1 MTMFDHIFENR
12 DKKITNLIRLGDCL
26 GRSLRENVI
35 LFSID
40 DRNSRV
46 SYLTESEK
54 VISGEFDVK
63 DGVTLDFI
71 VVEDFNVYTDQNK
84 FDNFV
89 NSKVSLFIE
98 SLYSDDYQSAQVN
111 FSDILNTWDSRLK
124 FDEVRVKLQ
133 EKKTR
138 FNNTQD
144 ILSSSE
150 FHNFLE
156 ISEQISEFLKENCEK
171 IIDIPEIVN
180 GMRLSETVS
189 KAFNLPRINYKT
201 LTEVGTYRLTDLEN
215 KSIYEMICR
224 QELVKKELLESKNQ
238 FKSSWAASPAVRAL
252 AGLIYEENDEVVG
265 NALSEVIDQV
275 PYFAFVSKK
284 DIFESIRNALSIS
297 ESVNIPEE
305 HIRKYTAKLFEFKK
319 PVKLELIRVLN
330 EKYGINIQ
338 NLKEVPSFKS
348 LANTQVVVL
357 ESLARISPKGSLQK
371 QVLREFSKLMQDKSG
386 VQTLDVNDC
395 LRLIFESAGFGDLF
409 EDGELINHWDG
420 DLNSDVESEL
430 VKDAFVDYDASEVPL
445 NEEEEV
451 EEEEMEDA
459 EEEPQEPDP
468 VEEDPEDEE
477 EETEEAGKKADE
489 APDES
494 TEEDFYQAM
503 KDLEDILGDL
513 DTKSPSEEESENQ

>member
-1 MTMFDHIFENR
+1 MFDHIFENR
-12 DKKITNLIRLGDCL
+12 DKKVTNLIRLGDCL

-54 VISGEFDVK
+54 VITGEFDVK

-71 VVEDFNVYTDQNK
+71 VVEDFDVYTNQEK
-84 FDNFV
+84 FDHFV
-89 NSKVSLFIE
+89 DSKVSLFIE
-98 SLYSDDYQSAQVN
+98 SLYSDDYRSAQLN
-111 FSDILNTWDSRLK
+111 FSDILGTWNSRLK
-124 FDEVRVKLQ
+124 FDEVKTKLH

-138 FNNTQD
+138 FNDTQD
-144 ILSSSE
+144 ILSSQE

-156 ISEQISEFLKENCEK
+156 ISEQLGSFLEEHAEK
-171 IIDIPEIVN
+171 IINVPEIIN
-180 GMRLSETVS
+180 GIRLSETVS
-189 KAFNLPRINYKT
+189 RAFNLPRLNYESLAK
-201 LTEVGTYRLTDLEN
+201 VGTYRLTDLEN

-238 FKSSWAASPAVRAL
+238 FKSSWASNPSVRAL
-252 AGLIYEENDEVVG
+252 AGLIYEESDEKIS

-297 ESVNIPEE
+297 ESVSIPEE
-305 HIRKYTAKLFEFKK
+305 HIRRFTSKIFEFKK
-319 PVKLELIRVLN
+319 PVKSELIKVLN

-357 ESLARISPKGSLQK
+357 ESLSRISPKGSVQK
-371 QVLREFSKLMQDKSG
+371 QVLKEFAKLMQEKSG
-386 VQTLDVNDC
+386 VQTLDINDC
-395 LRLIFESAGFGDLF
+395 LRLIFESAGFGELF
-409 EDGELINHWDG
+409 EDGELINYWDG
-420 DLNSDVESEL
+420 DLSTDVESEL
-430 VKDAFVDYDASEVPL
+430 VGDQFVEYDESEDPI

-451 EEEEMEDA
+451 EDQEMEEEEED
-459 EEEPQEPDP
+459 PQEPDP
-468 VEEDPEDEE
+468 MEEDPEEDEE
-477 EETEEAGKKADE
+477 DKEDSAKKAEDT
-489 APDES
+489 PDES
-494 TEEDFYQAM
+494 TEEDFYEAM
-503 KDLEDILGDL
+503 KSLEDILGDL
-513 DTKSPSEEESENQ
+513 DTQSPPEEESENQ